1 MKQKPPGHCV
11 ECFKPLNGDNSIC
24 NGCQSE
30 LDGEF
35 DHLKQV
41 ENVNNC
47 YKCDAEIDEDDTVC
61 CNCIDDTG
69 GRNQHFWQIKDEI
82 PPKSEWKNISLK
94 IGEHLGKAIKKEKN

>member
-1 MKQKPPGHCV
+1 MKQEPPGYCV

-24 NGCQSE
+24 NRCQSE

-47 YKCDAEIDEDDTVC
+47 YKCDTEIDEDDTVC
-61 CNCIDDTG
+61 CNCIDDTD
-69 GRNQHFWQIKDEI
+69 GRNQHLWQIKDEI
-82 PPKSEWKNISLK
+82 E
-94 IGEHLGKAIKKEKN
+94 